1 MLSLTHNGWRP
12 PRPARAA
19 SRSPMSELLS
29 LIATDRSDAAF
40 RRLFTEFGP
49 RIRNYMLKQGV
60 DADLADE
67 LTQETLITVWR
78 KAGLYSAD
86 KGSASTWMFTIAR
99 NLRIDRIRRQ
109 RPWQEL
115 TEEHSASL
123 PSDDTPADELIDLRQ
138 RRIRVQAVLKDLP
151 PEQVEVVTL
160 AFVDGLPH
168 SQIAERLKLPLG
180 TVKSRI
186 RLAYHKLRSALEELR

>member
-1 MLSLTHNGWRP
+1 MLSQTFHGGRPYWP
-12 PRPARAA
+12 PRAENRG
-19 SRSPMSELLS
+19 PMSELLAR
-29 LIATDRSDAAF
+29 IATDRSDEAF
-40 RRLFTEFGP
+40 RQLFREFAP
-49 RIRNYMLKQGV
+49 RIRSYMLRQGV
-60 DADLADE
+60 DADLADD
-67 LTQETLITVWR
+67 LTQETLVTVWR

-115 TEEHSASL
+115 SDELMSTVA
-123 PSDDTPADELIDLRQ
+123 SDDTAPDEAVSLSQRQ
-138 RRIRVQAVLKDLP
+138 VRVQMVLRELP
-151 PEQVEVVTL
+151 AEQVEVVTL

-168 SQIAERLKLPLG
+168 SQIAEQLGLPLG

-186 RLAYHKLRSALEELR
+186 RLAYSKLRSALEELR

>member
-1 MLSLTHNGWRP
+1 MLSLTHHGWRP
-12 PRPARAA
+12 VRPPRAA
-19 SRSPMSELLS
+19 SRNPMSELLS

-40 RRLFTEFGP
+40 RRLFDEFGP
-49 RIRNYMLKQGV
+49 RIRSYMLRQGA

-78 KAGLYSAD
+78 KAELYSAD

-115 TEEHSASL
+115 TDEHAASL
-123 PSDDTPADELIDLRQ
+123 PSDDAQPDDIIDQGQ
-138 RRIRVQAVLKDLP
+138 RSLRVQAVLKELP

-160 AFVDGLPH
+160 AFVEGLPH
-168 SQIAERLKLPLG
+168 SQIAERLNLPLG

-186 RLAYHKLRSALEELR
+186 RLAYHKLRNALEELR

>member
-1 MLSLTHNGWRP
+1 
-12 PRPARAA
+12 
-19 SRSPMSELLS
+19 MSELLS

-40 RRLFTEFGP
+40 RKLFREFGP
-49 RIRNYMLKQGV
+49 RIRSYMLKQGV

-78 KAGLYSAD
+78 KAELYSAD

-115 TEEHSASL
+115 TDEHAASL
-123 PSDDTPADELIDLRQ
+123 PADDAPPDEVLDLGQRQ
-138 RRIRVQAVLKDLP
+138 LRVQAVLKELP

-160 AFVDGLPH
+160 AFVEGLPH
-168 SQIAERLKLPLG
+168 SQIAERLNLPLG

-186 RLAYHKLRSALEELR
+186 RLAYHKLRNALEELR

>member
-1 MLSLTHNGWRP
+1 
-12 PRPARAA
+12 
-19 SRSPMSELLS
+19 
-29 LIATDRSDAAF
+29 
-40 RRLFTEFGP
+40 
-49 RIRNYMLKQGV
+49 MLKQGV

>member
-1 MLSLTHNGWRP
+1 MLSLTDHCWRP

-19 SRSPMSELLS
+19 NRGQMSELLT
-29 LIATDRSDAAF
+29 LIATDRSHDAF
-40 RRLFTEFGP
+40 RRLFKEYGP
-49 RIRNYMLKQGV
+49 RIRSYMLKQGAE
-60 DADLADE
+60 ADLADE
-67 LTQETLITVWR
+67 LTQETLVTVWR

-109 RPWQEL
+109 RGWQEL
-115 TEEHSASL
+115 TEEHAASL
-123 PSDDTPADELIDLRQ
+123 PSDDTPADEVVNQRQ
-138 RRIRVQAVLKDLP
+138 RQLKVQAVLRDLP

-168 SQIAERLKLPLG
+168 SDIANRLGLPLG

-186 RLAYHKLRSALEELR
+186 RLAYNKLRSALEELR